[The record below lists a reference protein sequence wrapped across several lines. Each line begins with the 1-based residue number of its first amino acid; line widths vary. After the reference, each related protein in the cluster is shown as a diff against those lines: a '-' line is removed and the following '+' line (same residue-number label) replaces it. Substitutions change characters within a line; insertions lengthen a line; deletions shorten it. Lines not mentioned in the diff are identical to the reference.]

1 MAGFRDFHDRTAV
14 ITGAGAGIGRAT
26 ALALAARGAR
36 VVVADRNRDSAEET
50 VAAIRTDGGI
60 AEAFEV
66 DVSDR
71 ARVEAMA
78 AFAVERFGR
87 VDILHNN
94 AGVGLGGRF
103 IDMEPGDIEWLLG
116 VNLLGVVHGF
126 EVFLPLMAAQGSGH
140 VVSTASLAGL
150 LPVPG
155 TSVYCASKHAVV
167 GLSLS
172 VRAEMRCHNVG
183 VSVLCP
189 GLVRT
194 DIIQHSRLRSRRADR
209 FQKPGMVTMMKRFGV
224 HVDVAAAAA
233 VRAIER
239 DKALVIVGRQ
249 AWVMWRLMRLAPGT
263 MQYLMTR
270 IYAKLQG
277 PMAAQEKE

>member
-1 MAGFRDFHDRTAV
+1 MPGIRDFHDRVAI

-50 VAAIRTDGGI
+50 VAAIRTDGGVG
-60 AEAFEV
+60 EAFEV

-71 ARVEAMA
+71 ARVEALA
-78 AFAVERFGR
+78 AFAVQRFGR

-103 IDMEPGDIEWLLG
+103 MDMEPGDIEWLLG

-270 IYAKLQG
+270 IYGKLQG